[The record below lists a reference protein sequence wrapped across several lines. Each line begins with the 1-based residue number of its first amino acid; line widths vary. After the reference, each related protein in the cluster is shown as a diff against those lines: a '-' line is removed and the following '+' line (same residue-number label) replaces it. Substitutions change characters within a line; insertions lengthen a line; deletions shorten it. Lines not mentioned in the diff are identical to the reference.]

1 MAVFCAHA
9 DPSGIRFCCMLFW
22 LLLQVGT
29 PFGSAARRGYLLFNV
44 NSIKFHIHVGG
55 PSNFFMGGSTVYG
68 RARSMTL

>member
-44 NSIKFHIHVGG
+44 NSLKFHIRVGG
-55 PSNFFMGGSTVYG
+55 PSNFLWAAALCTGALEV
-68 RARSMTL
+68 